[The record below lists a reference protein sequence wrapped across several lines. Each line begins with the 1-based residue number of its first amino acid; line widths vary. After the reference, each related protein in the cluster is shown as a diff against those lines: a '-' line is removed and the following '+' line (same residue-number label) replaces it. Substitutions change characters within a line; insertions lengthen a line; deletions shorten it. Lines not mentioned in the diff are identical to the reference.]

1 MKYILKDFN
10 RNIPDTELLENLKK
24 IADII
29 QQNKI
34 STRQYESNGGKY
46 SSSTISICFGSWNNA
61 LKLAG
66 LELVHYRN
74 VSKEELFKNIQEIWI
89 QLGRQ
94 PVFRD
99 FKKPLSKFS
108 SSIYQNEFGSF
119 RQAMEA
125 FVEFVNSEDESYY
138 EIEEYISEN
147 NQKDEIVCKHKT
159 KRIPSERL
167 KVQVLMRDGNIC
179 RLCGVVLIGE
189 NIHFDHIIPWSKGGE
204 TTLENLQILCAKHNL
219 AKGDLEFIDR
229 TTNEK

>member
-10 RNIPDTELLENLKK
+10 RNIPDNELLEDLKK
-24 IADII
+24 IAII
-29 QQNKI
+29 VQQNKI

-46 SSSTISICFGSWNNA
+46 SSNTIRLRFGSWNNA
-61 LKLAG
+61 LKMAG
-66 LELVHYRN
+66 LELVYFRN
-74 VSKEELFKNIQEIWI
+74 ASKEELFKNIQEIWI
-89 QLGRQ
+89 KLGRQ

-108 SSIYQNEFGSF
+108 SSPYQSEFGSF

-125 FVEFVNSEDESYY
+125 FVEFVNSEDESNY
-138 EIEEYISEN
+138 EIEEFKPEI
-147 NQKDEIVCKHKT
+147 NQKDEIVYKHKT

-179 RLCGVVLIGE
+179 RLCGAVLTGE

-204 TTLENLQILCAKHNL
+204 TTFENLQVLCAKHNL
-219 AKGDLEFIDR
+219 AKGDLEFINMS
-229 TTNEK
+229 TGEK